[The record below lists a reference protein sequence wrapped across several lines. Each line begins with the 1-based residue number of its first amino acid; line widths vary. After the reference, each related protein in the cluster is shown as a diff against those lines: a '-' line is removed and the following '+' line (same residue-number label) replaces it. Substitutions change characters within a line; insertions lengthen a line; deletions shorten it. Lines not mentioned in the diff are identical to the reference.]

1 MCTLLSTIVINKMSL
16 QMSGFVN
23 QRCLLLTVHLAINQ
37 RRWLKLNVNQVS
49 VALIVSADA
58 CMQDV
63 YG

>member
-1 MCTLLSTIVINKMSL
+1 
-16 QMSGFVN
+16 MSGVVN

-37 RRWLKLNVNQVS
+37 CRWLKLNVNQVS

>member
-16 QMSGFVN
+16 QMSGVVN